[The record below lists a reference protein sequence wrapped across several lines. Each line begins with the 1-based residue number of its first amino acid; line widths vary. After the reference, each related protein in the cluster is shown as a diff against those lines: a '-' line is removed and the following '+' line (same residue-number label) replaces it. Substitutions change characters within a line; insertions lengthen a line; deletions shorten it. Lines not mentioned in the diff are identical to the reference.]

1 MTFSRRIVLVYTSI
15 IIIPLAILIIG
26 ILFFSL
32 RKEIKKLE
40 ENAITDI
47 SFDTQNVY
55 RILKEFNSI
64 ESIILS
70 DDEFNLFL
78 NNPNSHNEDEMIK
91 LLSEKTT
98 LFEHL
103 QVITV
108 DIYGIR
114 IFTNNSNILERW
126 PVILQSSRL
135 KSIPQKWTLNY
146 QADYLGNLNALK
158 KESVCLTREIIKN
171 HRLVGYF
178 QVSTKMEDFFPTV
191 YKNQNPHIK
200 QYIFQQIKNTQNFN
214 IYENKTENNKNHLT
228 KKELKIIKNITE
240 EGGTQKIGSIMLRP
254 SYEIISWSYIP
265 EMELYLITK
274 NTNEKIIQNFA
285 IYIITFLL
293 ILIFLVVALHLI
305 VKYASNRLLSG
316 IYSVMDGMKKV
327 KVGELSVQIPVSG
340 IDEVV
345 ETQQIFN
352 SMTKQ
357 LSNQIE
363 QIKMEQKLIAET
375 EMKAMQNQIN
385 AHFLYNVLETIRMQA
400 VLAEQDDISE
410 SLQVLGKMMHYCLRW
425 KIHRVTLAQEIEYIR
440 SYVYILNVINDYK
453 ISLQVEIP
461 DKYLDVEIPK
471 MTLQPLIENAFV
483 HAIEKTQSDAVLRV
497 SAQVSE
503 DKSNIILSVQD
514 FGEGMSEEKVQNIKD
529 YLADS
534 TYEKDTHGSIGL
546 KNIQQRLTV
555 FYGNDYKI
563 KIDSKLGEGTTISV
577 PFPLKKIDK

>member
-32 RKEIKKLE
+32 RKEIQKLE

-47 SFDTQNVY
+47 SLDTQNVY

-158 KESVCLTREIIKN
+158 KKSVCLTREIIKN

-400 VLAEQDDISE
+400 VLADQDDISE

-425 KIHRVTLAQEIEYIR
+425 KIHRVTVAQEIEYIR

>member
-32 RKEIKKLE
+32 RKEIQKLE

-47 SFDTQNVY
+47 SLDTQNVY

-158 KESVCLTREIIKN
+158 KKSVCLTREIIKN

-228 KKELKIIKNITE
+228 EKELKIIKNITE

-274 NTNEKIIQNFA
+274 NTNEKIIKNFA

-293 ILIFLVVALHLI
+293 ILIFLVVALHFI
-305 VKYASNRLLSG
+305 VKFASNRLLSG

>member
-32 RKEIKKLE
+32 RKEIQKLE

-47 SFDTQNVY
+47 SLDTQNVY

-158 KESVCLTREIIKN
+158 KKSVCLTREIIKN

-228 KKELKIIKNITE
+228 EKELKIIKNIT
-240 EGGTQKIGSIMLRP
+240 GRGTKKTGSIILRP

-274 NTNEKIIQNFA
+274 NTNEKIIKNFA

-293 ILIFLVVALHLI
+293 ILIFLVVALHFI
-305 VKYASNRLLSG
+305 VKFASNRLLSG